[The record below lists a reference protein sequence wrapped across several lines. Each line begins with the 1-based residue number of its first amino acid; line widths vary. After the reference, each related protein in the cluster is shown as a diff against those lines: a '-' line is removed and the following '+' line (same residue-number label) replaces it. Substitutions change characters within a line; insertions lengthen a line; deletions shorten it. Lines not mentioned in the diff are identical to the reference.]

1 MAWLLAL
8 LQVASI
14 TLLPHAAM
22 SLVPA
27 PRTCAGLAK
36 GSLGLARRRNQQ
48 WQLSMAAPSCEEVK
62 SKVKVSSQTTLS
74 RAMKDMTASAL
85 FLLSLSRAAWAI
97 DSDSTTGSFPVTCIS
112 TRTSSTYI
120 SRSNERP
127 ALSTFTLSTATE
139 RPTSISD
146 YLGRVF
152 ASPNNNNR
160 DEGSFNAIPA
170 PTDPTYDSKEA
181 RNRAYDAAFEQ
192 DARDRDA
199 YYGRLAMEKRR
210 RAEEDV
216 AQFRKQLGL
225 DGPGDVRPRVGDEK
239 VAGMASLKEYL
250 LQQDPATLTP
260 EELKV
265 YQRLKQKVDE
275 D

>member
-14 TLLPHAAM
+14 ALLPRAAM

-36 GSLGLARRRNQQ
+36 GSLGLARRHQQ
-48 WQLSMAAPSCEEVK
+48 WQLSMAPPSCENK
-62 SKVKVSSQTTLS
+62 SGLTVSSQTTAS
-74 RAMKDMTASAL
+74 RVVKGIAASAL
-85 FLLSLSRAAWAI
+85 CLLSLSRAAWAV
-97 DSDSTTGSFPVTCIS
+97 DCDSTTDSFPATC
-112 TRTSSTYI
+112 TSSTYI
-120 SRSNERP
+120 SRSSDLP
-127 ALSTFTLSTATE
+127 AFSTFTLSAAAE
-139 RPTSISD
+139 PPTNVAD

-160 DEGSFNAIPA
+160 DGGVFNAIPA

-216 AQFRKQLGL
+216 AQFRRGLGL
-225 DGPGDVRPRVGDEK
+225 DGQGDVRPRVGDER

-265 YQRLKQKVDE
+265 YQRLKQKGDE

>member
-14 TLLPHAAM
+14 ALLPHAAM

-27 PRTCAGLAK
+27 PCTCAGLAK
-36 GSLGLARRRNQQ
+36 GPLGLTTRRRHQQ
-48 WQLSMAAPSCEEVK
+48 WQLSMAPPSCEEVK
-62 SKVKVSSQTTLS
+62 SEQAVSSRTTAS
-74 RAMKDMTASAL
+74 RVVNGMAASAL
-85 FLLSLSRAAWAI
+85 CLLSLTRAAWAL
-97 DSDSTTGSFPVTCIS
+97 DPDSTDSFPVINTC
-112 TRTSSTYI
+112 TSSTYI

-127 ALSTFTLSTATE
+127 ALSTLTLSAATE
-139 RPTSISD
+139 RPNSISD

-160 DEGSFNAIPA
+160 DEGFFNAMPA